1 MANKTLLCCA
11 ALCLFCSFAQAQEVD
26 TTGFNALEYSMQ
38 KRWRPSN
45 SEFRGDRF
53 SDNLTLSLG
62 GGVEQLLERSTS
74 SYSLGP
80 LFRASLGKDLNITNN
95 LFVGVSAGMFRRNR
109 DGAKVLR
116 GGLELGHSFDIASY
130 FWGYDPDRK
139 LGLGTVEALGIN
151 LSRASGQ
158 YRFSA
163 SVSLG
168 LRLKAMVAKDFEFFF
183 QPDVSFYTDGIDCS
197 SAANWQKFDFGY
209 GFSFGALLHLN
220 RYRAVPFQV
229 RNPTE
234 WLIDGGYFLFSG
246 GCNFQISSLT
256 LDRPGLFPSARE
268 TVQLTYGR
276 VVEGPLAVE
285 LAFFYS
291 RDVWKQF
298 SEGRN
303 MPCYYV
309 GFRPQMAF
317 DPLWWAGIDWFSMP
331 LVLGPEV
338 GLMAKIDDGY
348 SVIRSYMGLSVALRP
363 DFLVHRHLSLFLEPR
378 FSMVPYTWTP
388 RTNSTLVTGSRNYYD
403 MLLSLSLG
411 MRVPF

>member
-80 LFRASLGKDLNITNN
+80 LMRASIGKDLNVTNN

-139 LGLGTVEALGIN
+139 LGLGTVEALGFN

-209 GFSFGALLHLN
+209 GFSFGALLHVN

-246 GCNFQISSLT
+246 GCNFQISS
-256 LDRPGLFPSARE
+256 
-268 TVQLTYGR
+268 
-276 VVEGPLAVE
+276 
-285 LAFFYS
+285 
-291 RDVWKQF
+291 
-298 SEGRN
+298 
-303 MPCYYV
+303 
-309 GFRPQMAF
+309 
-317 DPLWWAGIDWFSMP
+317 AGC
-331 LVLGPEV
+331 V
-338 GLMAKIDDGY
+338 
-348 SVIRSYMGLSVALRP
+348 R
-363 DFLVHRHLSLFLEPR
+363 
-378 FSMVPYTWTP
+378 
-388 RTNSTLVTGSRNYYD
+388 
-403 MLLSLSLG
+403 
-411 MRVPF
+411 